1 MFMAIR
7 AVNFQVVVF
16 MMIFSRGHGHLER
29 ISFYNRIMIQTP
41 LHQMILIMNL
51 SCFHLVFYS

>member
-7 AVNFQVVVF
+7 AVNSQVVVF
-16 MMIFSRGHGHLER
+16 MMIFSRGHGHLKR
-29 ISFYNRIMIQTP
+29 VSFYNRIITQTP
-41 LHQMILIMNL
+41 LHQMISSMNV